1 MERVRIA
8 ALFADKEQY
17 GGASVTVCGWAKT
30 IRDMKTFGFIE
41 LNDGS
46 CFRNLQVVMDANS
59 LSNYKEIAA
68 QNVGAALIV
77 RGTVVLT
84 PEAKQFIIDA
94 AYDPQFGARPLRRLI
109 QRTVEDTLSEELLGG
124 KIALGDRV
132 RLKVAD
138 GKITVEKEA

>member
-77 RGTVVLT
+77 HGTVVLT

-94 AYDPQFGARPLRRLI
+94 AYDPQFGARPLRRYV
-109 QRTVEDTLSEELLGG
+109 QHTVETLLAKRILRGDVIPGQPLTCGVENGELF
-124 KIALGDRV
+124 IR
-132 RLKVAD
+132 
-138 GKITVEKEA
+138 